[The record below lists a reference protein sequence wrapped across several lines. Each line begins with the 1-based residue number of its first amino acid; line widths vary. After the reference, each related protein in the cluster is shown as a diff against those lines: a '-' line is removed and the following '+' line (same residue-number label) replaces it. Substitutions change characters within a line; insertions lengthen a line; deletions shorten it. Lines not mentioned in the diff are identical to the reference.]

1 MNKAMATK
9 KQGNDKS
16 SLFVQVKNFFKHS
29 QMQPVYFL
37 LPAFLIYLIVIVIP
51 TIYTAFLSLYDWDGV
66 GTGRLFVGLENY
78 RYLFVED
85 NVFWQA
91 LRNNVIWT
99 ILAMIASLCLGLLLA
114 IMLNRKFKGRTFFR
128 AVFYF
133 PFILSNIVVAFLWQ
147 WIYHPSLGVFNEILS
162 MVGMDGIGWLSDPRI
177 ALYSV
182 FIASTWQQVG
192 SAMILYLAGLQT
204 IPDELYESA
213 EVDGATKVQS
223 FFRITIPLLKETYV
237 IIFATTLF
245 YSLKIYDIIY
255 AMTGGGPGNS
265 TQVLATRMYYQTF
278 TANNVGIGSAISII
292 LFIIVMIIAVPYIIW
307 RRDN

>member
-1 MNKAMATK
+1 MNKSIVENE
-9 KQGNDKS
+9 QRNGKS
-16 SLFVQVKNFFKHS
+16 SFFEKSKKLFKHD

-37 LPAFLIYLIVIVIP
+37 LPAFLIYLVVIVIP
-51 TIYTAFLSLYDWDGV
+51 TIYTAFLSLFDSNGV
-66 GTGRLFVGLENY
+66 GASREFVGFENY
-78 RYLFVED
+78 RYLFTED
-85 NVFWQA
+85 TIFWRA
-91 LRNNVIWT
+91 LTNNVIWT
-99 ILAMIASLCLGLLLA
+99 VLAMVASLGLGLLLA
-114 IMLNRKFKGRTFFR
+114 IMLNRQFKGRTFFR

-133 PFILSNIVVAFLWQ
+133 PVILSNIVVAFLWQ
-147 WIYHPSLGVFNEILS
+147 WIYHPSLGVFNEILNMIGLS
-162 MVGMDGIGWLSDPRI
+162 SVGWLSDPRI

-204 IPDELYESA
+204 IPTELYESA
-213 EVDGATKVQS
+213 EVDGATKIQS

-265 TQVLATRMYYQTF
+265 TQVLATQMYYQTF
-278 TANNVGIGSAISII
+278 TANNVGVGSAISII
-292 LFIIVMIIAVPYIIW
+292 LFVIVMIVAVPYIIW